1 MDDRISAAALLM
13 KGKAGDLE
21 VIMSKVVRIYVEKKT
36 GFDVEAN
43 GTKKDLKESLHI
55 AGIENLRII
64 HVYDIEGMDE
74 GEMEP
79 VKNEV
84 LSEPNVDDV
93 YDTLPEL
100 TADDKAFRVRLLT
113 GQFDQRAD
121 SAEQC
126 IELLTMK
133 ERPTV
138 QASTIYI
145 ISGKVSEA
153 EFESIK
159 TYLIN
164 PVESCEVALDVPAK
178 LAEEAPVPEAV
189 RVLEGFNTLS
199 TEDLAAFRAEQ
210 GFAMTLQDLAHC
222 QAYFKNEAN
231 RVPTITELK
240 VIDTY
245 WSDHCRHTTFMTEF
259 SEVAIED
266 HVLTEPV
273 KASFERYKA
282 MRDALGRTE
291 KPMCLM
297 DLATIEMRQQVADGR
312 LADME
317 VTEEIN
323 ACSIEA
329 EVDVDGVGV
338 PYLIMFKNETH
349 NHPTEIEPYGGAST
363 CLGGAIRDPL
373 SGRSYVYHSMRLT
386 GAADPR
392 TPIEETLAGKLP
404 QKKITQE
411 AALGFSGYGN
421 QIGLAT
427 GHVAEV
433 YDPDFVAKRMEV
445 GAVVGA
451 APKSNVVR
459 LSPVDG
465 DIIVMV
471 GGRTGRDGIGGAT
484 GSSKVQ
490 TEESIHTAGAEVQ
503 KGNPPEERKIQRLF
517 RNPLASQLIKKSNDF
532 GAGGV
537 SVAIGELADSID
549 INLDTVPVKYS
560 GLDGTELAISESQ
573 ERMAVVLSP
582 ENVDKFIRLAEEENL
597 EAVVAAKVTDTGR
610 LRMFWKGDAI
620 FDIERAFLDTNGVR
634 GEMPIKVAGP
644 KAETTYFEDNTA
656 FEGASFL
663 DKLNTALSDLNI
675 ASQKG
680 LVEHFDSTIG
690 TNTVLMPFG
699 GKYQATP
706 AQGMAAKVPVFG
718 KETTTGTVM
727 TYGYDPK
734 IGKWSPFHG
743 GYYSVIQAVAKAVA
757 VGAGYKGLR
766 LSMQEYFERL
776 GENPEK
782 WGKPFS
788 ALLGALQA
796 QEDFEVPAIGGKDSM
811 SGTFNEIDVPPTAIT
826 FALKVVDIR
835 NVISQE
841 LKSADS
847 KLVAF
852 MPKRSANETYDVA
865 ELKAGYDKILSAMAA
880 DEVRAAMA
888 VEYGGIASALAKM
901 TLGNRIGVQIN
912 DSVDV
917 ETLFRPELGG
927 ILLEVSKDADL
938 SGAEFI
944 EIGKTTFDK
953 LFIYKNEK
961 CTLEDLYKTWAAPLD
976 KIFPEHM
983 PETGEAL
990 KVSYDKGCFSVA
1002 KNKIAKPKVF
1012 VPVFPGTNCEYD
1024 TISAFEKA
1032 GAAVE
1037 SIVLRNLTPQAIAES
1052 IDAFEKAIL
1061 SSQIIALPGGFSA
1074 GDEPAGSG
1082 KFIASV
1088 FRNPKLAEAIMKHL
1102 NENDGLMLGI
1112 CNGFQALVKLGLL
1125 PYGDIRTLKDNSPT
1139 LTFNTIGRHVSRMA
1153 DVRVASNL
1161 SPWLNLT
1168 EVDSVYSTAFSHGEG
1183 RFVCDNETFKRLT
1196 DNGQIATQYVDPEG
1210 NPTMDGRYNINGS
1223 VNAIEGITSADGRI
1237 LGKMGHVERIGNG
1250 LYRNIPGAKDMMLFE
1265 AGVRYFK
1272 G

>member
-1 MDDRISAAALLM
+1 MSD
-13 KGKAGDLE
+13 
-21 VIMSKVVRIYVEKKT
+21 VIRVCVEKKN

-43 GTKKDLKESLHI
+43 GTMKDLKESLHI
-55 AGIENLRII
+55 GSLEGLRII
-64 HVYDIEGMDE
+64 HIYDIEGMSE
-74 GEMEP
+74 HEMGP

-84 LSEPNVDDV
+84 LSEPNVDNV
-93 YDTLPEL
+93 YDEMPEI
-100 TADDKAFRVRLLT
+100 APEEKAFRVRLLT

-133 ERPTV
+133 ERPLV
-138 QASTIYI
+138 QASTLYI
-145 ISGKVSEA
+145 IKGDVSDT

-159 TYLIN
+159 KYLIN
-164 PVESCEVALDVPAK
+164 TVESCEVPLEVPKK
-178 LAEEAPVPEAV
+178 LAEEAPVPDAV
-189 RVLEGFNTLS
+189 KVLDGFNDLS
-199 TEDLAAFRAEQ
+199 LEALASFRQEQ
-210 GFAMTLQDLAHC
+210 GFAMTLLDLEHC
-222 QAYFKNEAN
+222 QKYFKNDLK

-245 WSDHCRHTTFMTEF
+245 WSDHCRHTTFMTELRD
-259 SEVAIED
+259 VKIED
-266 HVLTEPV
+266 NVLTKPV
-273 KASFERYKA
+273 QNIFEKYKE
-282 MRDALGRTE
+282 MRETLGRLE

-297 DLATIEMRQQVADGR
+297 DLATIEMKQQLADGR
-312 LADME
+312 LSDME

-329 EVDVDGVGV
+329 NVDVDGQPV

-392 TPIEETLAGKLP
+392 VPVEQTLAGKLP
-404 QKKITQE
+404 QKKITHE

-433 YDPDFVAKRMEV
+433 YDPNFVAKRMEV

-459 LSPVDG
+459 LSPDCG
-465 DIIVMV
+465 DIVVMV

-517 RNPLASQLIKKSNDF
+517 RNPEASRLIKKSNDF

-537 SVAIGELADSID
+537 SVAIGELADSLD
-549 INLDTVPVKYS
+549 VNLDAVPVKYS

-582 ENVDKFIRLAEEENL
+582 EDVDAFIKLAEKENL

-634 GEMPIKVAGP
+634 GEMTIEVEKPD
-644 KAETTYFEDNTA
+644 ETASYFTDNAA
-656 FEGASFL
+656 FEGDTFGS
-663 DKLNTALSDLNI
+663 KLKTALSDLNV

-690 TNTVLMPFG
+690 KGTVLMPFG
-699 GKYQATP
+699 GKYQQTP
-706 AQGMAAKVPVFG
+706 SQGMAAKVPVFG

-743 GYYSVIQAVAKAVA
+743 GYYSVLQSVAKSVA
-757 VGAGYKGLR
+757 LGAGYDGLR

-776 GENPEK
+776 GEDPKK

-796 QEDFEVPAIGGKDSM
+796 QEDFGIPAIGGKDSM
-811 SGTFNEIDVPPTAIT
+811 SGTFNEINVPPTAIA

-835 NVISQE
+835 KVVSQE

-852 MPKRSANETYDVA
+852 MPTRNTSEIYDIE
-865 ELKAGYDKILSAMAA
+865 ELKAGYDQILSAMENEA
-880 DEVRAAMA
+880 VRSAMA
-888 VEYGGIASALAKM
+888 VEYGGIASALVKM
-901 TLGNRIGVQIN
+901 AFGNRVGVSLSDQ
-912 DSVDV
+912 VD
-917 ETLFRPELGG
+917 EALLFRPELGG
-927 ILLEVSKDADL
+927 IVLEVTKDTEFAG
-938 SGAEFI
+938 SGFI
-944 EIGKTTFDK
+944 EIGETHFEKS
-953 LFIYKNEK
+953 FIYSGEELS
-961 CTLEDLYKTWAAPLD
+961 LETLYKVWSTPLD

-983 PETGEAL
+983 DESGEAV
-990 KVSYDKGCFSVA
+990 KASYDKGCFSVA

-1024 TISAFEKA
+1024 TISAFEQA
-1032 GAAVE
+1032 GAEVE
-1037 SIVLRNLTPQAIAES
+1037 SIVLRNLTPQSIAES
-1052 IDAFEKAIL
+1052 IDAFEKAIS

-1102 NENDGLMLGI
+1102 NDNDGLMLGI

-1125 PYGDIRTLKDNSPT
+1125 PYGEIRTLKEDSPT

-1161 SPWLNLT
+1161 SPWLSLT

-1183 RFVCDNETFKRLT
+1183 RFVCDDDTFKRLLEK
-1196 DNGQIATQYVDPEG
+1196 GQIATQYVNPEG
-1210 NPTMDGRYNINGS
+1210 QPSMDGRYNINGS
-1223 VNAIEGITSADGRI
+1223 VHAIEGITSADGRV
-1237 LGKMGHVERIGNG
+1237 LGKMGHIERIGNG
-1250 LYRNIPGAKDMMLFE
+1250 LYRNIPGVKDMMLFE

>member
-1 MDDRISAAALLM
+1 MN
-13 KGKAGDLE
+13 E
-21 VIMSKVVRIYVEKKT
+21 VIRVLVEKKP
-36 GFDVEAN
+36 GFDVEAA
-43 GTKKDLKESLHI
+43 GVWKDLENSLHVK
-55 AGIENLRII
+55 GISGLRVL
-64 HVYDIEGMDE
+64 HVYDMEGLASDQLE
-74 GEMEP
+74 A
-79 VKNEV
+79 VKSEV
-84 LSEPNVDDV
+84 LSEPNVDNV
-93 YDTLPEL
+93 YETLPTLKASE
-100 TADDKAFRVRLLT
+100 KAFRVRLLT

-133 ERPTV
+133 ERPIV
-138 QASTIYI
+138 QASTLYI
-145 ISGKVSEA
+145 IDGNIQGDVFSK
-153 EFESIK
+153 IK
-159 TYLIN
+159 SYLIN
-164 PVESCEVALDVPAK
+164 PIESCEVSLNKPEK
-178 LAEEAPVPEAV
+178 LAETAPSPGEVQS
-189 RVLEGFNTLS
+189 LIGFNTLNI
-199 TEDLAAFRAEQ
+199 EGMADFRAEQ
-210 GFAMTLQDLAHC
+210 GFAMTLNDLMHC
-222 QAYFKNEAN
+222 QTYFKNEAG

-245 WSDHCRHTTFMTEF
+245 WSDHCRHTTFMTEIK
-259 SEVAIED
+259 EVSIEAD
-266 HVLTEPV
+266 LLTQPV
-273 KASFERYKA
+273 EAAFDRYKT
-282 MRDALGRTE
+282 MRTDLNRTQ

-297 DLATIEMRQQVADGR
+297 DLATIEMKQQVADGR
-312 LADME
+312 LSDME
-317 VTEEIN
+317 ITEEIN

-329 EVDVDGVGV
+329 DVDVNGEKV
-338 PYLIMFKNETH
+338 PYLVMFKNETH

-373 SGRSYVYHSMRLT
+373 SGRSYVYQSMRLT

-392 TPIEETLAGKLP
+392 VAIEDTLAGKLP

-427 GHVAEV
+427 GQVAEV
-433 YDPDFVAKRMEV
+433 YDPNFVAKRMEV

-459 LSPVDG
+459 ETPNAG

-517 RNPLASQLIKKSNDF
+517 RNPDASRLIKKSNDF

-549 INLDTVPVKYS
+549 INLDAVPVKYS

-573 ERMAVVLSP
+573 ERMAVVLKP
-582 ENVDKFIRLAEEENL
+582 EDVEAFIKYAEGENL

-610 LRMFWKGDAI
+610 LRMMWKGQTI

-634 GEMPIKVAGP
+634 N
-644 KAETTYFEDNTA
+644 ETKIEVEKPLASVNYFKDNGT
-656 FEGASFL
+656 FEGNTFSE
-663 DKLNTALSDLNI
+663 KLQSVLTDLNV

-690 TNTVLMPFG
+690 KGTVLMPFG
-699 GKYQATP
+699 GKFQATP
-706 AQGMAAKVPVFG
+706 SQGMAAKVPVLG

-727 TYGYDPK
+727 TFGYDPK

-743 GYYSVIQAVAKAVA
+743 GYYSVVQSVAKAVA
-757 VGAGYKGLR
+757 LGAGYDGLR

-776 GENPEK
+776 GEDPKK

-788 ALLGALQA
+788 ALLGALEA
-796 QEDFEVPAIGGKDSM
+796 QEGFGIPAIGGKDSM
-811 SGTFNEIDVPPTAIT
+811 SGTFKDINVPPTAIA

-835 NVISQE
+835 KVISQE

-847 KLVAF
+847 KLLAF
-852 MPKRSANETYDVA
+852 MPQRNASEVYDIDA
-865 ELKAGYDKILSAMAA
+865 LKSGYDKILQAMDKDQVRSAMAI
-880 DEVRAAMA
+880 
-888 VEYGGIASALAKM
+888 EYGGIAASLSKM
-901 TLGNRIGVQIN
+901 AFGNRIGVQIN
-912 DSVDV
+912 SDLD
-917 ETLFRPELGG
+917 ENILFAPALGG
-927 ILLEVSKDADL
+927 LVLEVTKDANLTGTD
-938 SGAEFI
+938 FV
-944 EIGKTTFDK
+944 EIGETNFDGAI
-953 LFIYKNEK
+953 LYKYEK
-961 CTLEDLYKTWAAPLD
+961 NRVEDLYAVWSDPLNS
-976 KIFPEHM
+976 IFPEFVH
-983 PETGEAL
+983 EKGSAEKA
-990 KVSYDKGCFSVA
+990 VYDKGCFSIA

-1024 TISAFEKA
+1024 TVSAFEKA
-1032 GAAVE
+1032 GAEVE
-1037 SIVLRNLTPQAIAES
+1037 SIVLKNLTAQSIAES
-1052 IDAFEKAIL
+1052 IEAFEKAIL

-1125 PYGDIRTLKDNSPT
+1125 PHGDIRTLDEKSPT
-1139 LTFNTIGRHVSRMA
+1139 LALNKIGRHVSRMA

-1161 SPWLNLT
+1161 SPWLSLT
-1168 EVDSVYSTAFSHGEG
+1168 EVDAVFSTAFSHGEG
-1183 RFVCDNETFKRLT
+1183 RFVCDDETFKRLK
-1196 DNGQIATQYVDPEG
+1196 DKGQIATQYVNPEG
-1210 NPTMDGRYNINGS
+1210 LPTMDGRYNINGS
-1223 VNAIEGITSADGRI
+1223 VHAIEGITSADGRVF
-1237 LGKMGHVERIGNG
+1237 GKMGHVERIGNG
-1250 LYRNIPGAKDMMLFE
+1250 LYRNVPGVKDMMMFE

>member
-1 MDDRISAAALLM
+1 MN
-13 KGKAGDLE
+13 E
-21 VIMSKVVRIYVEKKT
+21 VIRVCVEKKP
-36 GFDVEAN
+36 GFDVEAA
-43 GTKKDLKESLHI
+43 GTLKDLKESLHI
-55 AGIENLRII
+55 EGIENLRVL
-64 HVYDIEGMDE
+64 HVYDIEGLDTDKL
-74 GEMEP
+74 EP
-79 VKNEV
+79 VKSEV

-93 YDTLPEL
+93 YDELPEL
-100 TADDKAFRVRLLT
+100 KESEKAFRVRLLT

-133 ERPTV
+133 ERPVV
-138 QASTIYI
+138 QASTLYI
-145 ISGKVSEA
+145 MDGNISSDDFDK
-153 EFESIK
+153 IK
-159 TYLIN
+159 SYLIN
-164 PVESCEVALDVPAK
+164 PIEACEVSLEKPVK
-178 LAEEAPVPEAV
+178 LAEAAPVPSAV
-189 RVLEGFNTLS
+189 RILEGFDDLS
-199 TEDLAAFRAEQ
+199 RDEMSEFRVSH
-210 GFAMTLQDLAHC
+210 GFAMTLNDLVHC
-222 QAYFKNEAN
+222 QTYFKNEAG

-245 WSDHCRHTTFMTEF
+245 WSDHCRHTTFMTEIK
-259 SEVAIED
+259 EVSIEAD
-266 HVLTEPV
+266 TLTKPV
-273 KASFERYKA
+273 ESAFNRYKE
-282 MRDALGRTE
+282 MRTELGRTE

-297 DLATIEMRQQVADGR
+297 DLATIEMKQQLADGR

-329 EVDVDGVGV
+329 DVDVNGEKV

-392 TPIEETLAGKLP
+392 TSIEDTLAGKLP

-427 GHVAEV
+427 GQVAEV
-433 YDPDFVAKRMEV
+433 YDPNFVAKRMEV

-459 LSPVDG
+459 ETPSNG

-517 RNPLASQLIKKSNDF
+517 RNPKASRLIKKSNDF

-549 INLDTVPVKYS
+549 INLDAVPVKYS

-573 ERMAVVLSP
+573 ERMAVVLKP
-582 ENVDKFIRLAEEENL
+582 EDVDAFIALAEEENL
-597 EAVVAAKVTDTGR
+597 EAVIAAKVTDTGR

-634 GEMPIKVAGP
+634 C
-644 KAETTYFEDNTA
+644 ETTIEVSKPVDEKSYFAANSD
-656 FEGASFL
+656 FEGASFTE
-663 DKLNTALSDLNI
+663 KLKSVLTDLNV

-690 TNTVLMPFG
+690 TGTVLMPFG

-706 AQGMAAKVPVFG
+706 SQGMAAKVPVFG
-718 KETTTGTVM
+718 EETTTGTVM
-727 TYGYDPK
+727 TFGYDPK

-743 GYYSVIQAVAKAVA
+743 GYYSVVQAVAKSVA
-757 VGAGYKGLR
+757 LGAGYDGLR

-776 GENPEK
+776 GENPKK

-788 ALLGALQA
+788 ALLGALEA
-796 QEDFEVPAIGGKDSM
+796 QDGFGIPAIGGKDSM
-811 SGTFNEIDVPPTAIT
+811 SGTFKDIDVPPTAIA
-826 FALKVVDIR
+826 FALKVVDVR
-835 NVISQE
+835 KVISQE

-847 KLVAF
+847 KIVVY
-852 MPKRSANETYDVA
+852 MPKRNDSEVYDIEA
-865 ELKAGYDKILSAMAA
+865 LKNDYDTILEAMDKEHVRSAMAI
-880 DEVRAAMA
+880 
-888 VEYGGIASALAKM
+888 EYGGVAAALSKM
-901 TLGNRIGVQIN
+901 TFGNRIGVHLHSDLDESMMFVPSI
-912 DSVDV
+912 
-917 ETLFRPELGG
+917 GG
-927 ILLEVSKDADL
+927 LVLEVSKNVVL
-938 SGAEFI
+938 SGKDFI
-944 EIGKTTFDK
+944 EIGETSFDGA
-953 LFIYKNEK
+953 IVYKYEK
-961 CTLEDLYKTWAAPLD
+961 NTVEDLYKLWTNPLN
-976 KIFPEHM
+976 KIFPEFVDAS
-983 PETGEAL
+983 GEAI
-990 KVSYDKGCFSVA
+990 KTTYDKGCFSIA
-1002 KNKIAKPKVF
+1002 KNRVAKPKVF

-1024 TISAFEKA
+1024 TMNAFEKA
-1032 GAAVE
+1032 GAEVE
-1037 SIVLRNLTPQAIAES
+1037 SIVLRNLTPSAIAES

-1125 PYGDIRTLKDNSPT
+1125 PYGDIRTLKEDSPT
-1139 LTFNTIGRHVSRMA
+1139 LTLNKIGRHVSRMA

-1161 SPWLNLT
+1161 SPWLSLT
-1168 EVDSVYSTAFSHGEG
+1168 EVDAVFSTAFSHGEG
-1183 RFVCDNETFKRLT
+1183 RFVCNDETFEQLQR
-1196 DNGQIATQYVDPEG
+1196 NGQIATQYVTPEG
-1210 NPTMDGRYNINGS
+1210 NPTMDGRFNINGS
-1223 VNAIEGITSADGRI
+1223 VHAIEGITSADGRI

-1250 LYRNIPGAKDMMLFE
+1250 LYRNIPGVKDMMLFE

>member
-1 MDDRISAAALLM
+1 MSQ
-13 KGKAGDLE
+13 
-21 VIMSKVVRIYVEKKT
+21 VIRVLVEKKP
-36 GFDVEAN
+36 GFDVEAT
-43 GTKKDLKESLHI
+43 GVWKDLENSLHVE
-55 AGIENLRII
+55 GIKGLRVL
-64 HVYDIEGMDE
+64 HVYDMEGLQSDQLE
-74 GEMEP
+74 A
-79 VKNEV
+79 VKSEV

-93 YDTLPEL
+93 YESLPEL
-100 TADDKAFRVRLLT
+100 KATEKAFRVRLLT

-133 ERPTV
+133 ERPVV
-138 QASTIYI
+138 QASTLYI
-145 ISGKVSEA
+145 IDGKISEDVFA
-153 EFESIK
+153 KIK
-159 TYLIN
+159 SYLIN
-164 PVESCEVALDVPAK
+164 PIESCEVSLEKPEK
-178 LAEEAPVPEAV
+178 LAETAPLPGAV
-189 RVLEGFNTLS
+189 KSLTGFNELN
-199 TEDLAAFRAEQ
+199 EEGMAAFRAEQ
-210 GFAMTLQDLAHC
+210 GFAMTLNDLMHC
-222 QAYFKNEAN
+222 QTYFKNEAG

-245 WSDHCRHTTFMTEF
+245 WSDHCRHTTFMTEIK
-259 SEVAIED
+259 EVAIESD
-266 HVLTEPV
+266 VLTAPV
-273 KASFERYKA
+273 QSAFNRYKE
-282 MRDALGRTE
+282 MRTELGRTE

-297 DLATIEMRQQVADGR
+297 DLATIEMKQQVADGR
-312 LADME
+312 LSDME
-317 VTEEIN
+317 ITDEIN

-329 EVDVDGVGV
+329 DVDVNGEKV
-338 PYLIMFKNETH
+338 PYLVMFKNETH

-373 SGRSYVYHSMRLT
+373 SGRSYVYQSMRLT

-392 TPIEETLAGKLP
+392 VAIEDTLAGKLP

-427 GHVAEV
+427 GQVAEV
-433 YDPDFVAKRMEV
+433 YDPNFVAKRMEV

-459 LSPVDG
+459 EKPEAG

-517 RNPLASQLIKKSNDF
+517 RNPAASRLIKKSNDF

-549 INLDTVPVKYS
+549 INLDAVPVKYS

-573 ERMAVVLSP
+573 ERMAVVLKP
-582 ENVDKFIRLAEEENL
+582 EDVQTFIGLAQSENL

-610 LRMFWKGDAI
+610 LRMMWKDQTI

-634 GEMPIKVAGP
+634 NATNIHVTKPGVEKS
-644 KAETTYFEDNTA
+644 YFEANSK
-656 FEGASFL
+656 FEGKTFT
-663 DKLNTALSDLNI
+663 DKLQNVLTDLNV

-690 TNTVLMPFG
+690 TGTVLMPFG
-699 GKYQATP
+699 GKFQATP
-706 AQGMAAKVPVFG
+706 SQGMAAKVPVLG
-718 KETTTGTVM
+718 EETTTGTVM
-727 TYGYDPK
+727 TFGYDPK

-743 GYYSVIQAVAKAVA
+743 GYYSVVQSVAKAVA
-757 VGAGYKGLR
+757 LGAGYDGLR

-776 GENPEK
+776 GEDPKK

-788 ALLGALQA
+788 ALLGALEA
-796 QEDFEVPAIGGKDSM
+796 QEGFGIPAIGGKDSM
-811 SGTFNEIDVPPTAIT
+811 SGTFKDINVPPTAIA

-835 NVISQE
+835 KVVSQE

-847 KLVAF
+847 KLIAY
-852 MPKRSANETYDVA
+852 MPKRNASEVYDIKALKSAYDMILEA
-865 ELKAGYDKILSAMAA
+865 MDKDQVRSAMAI
-880 DEVRAAMA
+880 
-888 VEYGGIASALAKM
+888 EYGGIAAALSKM
-901 TLGNRIGVQIN
+901 AFGNRIGVQVHSDIN
-912 DSVDV
+912 
-917 ETLFRPELGG
+917 EEMLFTPALGG
-927 ILLEVSKDADL
+927 LVLEVSKSTSLNGED
-938 SGAEFI
+938 FV
-944 EIGKTTFDK
+944 EIGETNFDSAI
-953 LFIYKNEK
+953 IYKYEK
-961 CTLEDLYKTWAAPLD
+961 TSVEDLYNVWANPLNS
-976 KIFPEHM
+976 IFPEFVDQ
-983 PETGEAL
+983 EGSAE
-990 KVSYDKGCFSVA
+990 KVLYDKGCFSIA

-1032 GAAVE
+1032 GAEVE
-1037 SIVLRNLTPQAIAES
+1037 SIVLKNLTPQAISES

-1088 FRNPKLAEAIMKHL
+1088 FRNPKLAQAIMKHL

-1125 PYGDIRTLKDNSPT
+1125 PHGDIRTLDENSPT
-1139 LTFNTIGRHVSRMA
+1139 LALNKIGRHVSRMA

-1161 SPWLNLT
+1161 SPWLSLT
-1168 EVDSVYSTAFSHGEG
+1168 EVDAVFSTAFSHGEG
-1183 RFVCDNETFKRLT
+1183 RFVCDDETFQRLKN
-1196 DNGQIATQYVDPEG
+1196 NGQIATQYVNPEG
-1210 NPTMDGRYNINGS
+1210 LPTMDGRYNINGS
-1223 VNAIEGITSADGRI
+1223 VHAIEGITSADGRVF
-1237 LGKMGHVERIGNG
+1237 GKMGHVERIGNG
-1250 LYRNIPGAKDMMLFE
+1250 LYRNVPGVKDMMMFE

>member
-1 MDDRISAAALLM
+1 MSD
-13 KGKAGDLE
+13 
-21 VIMSKVVRIYVEKKT
+21 VIRVCVEKKP

-43 GTKKDLKESLHI
+43 GTMKDLKESLHI
-55 AGIENLRII
+55 GSIEGLRII
-64 HVYDIEGMDE
+64 HIYDIEGMSE
-74 GEMEP
+74 HEMGP

-84 LSEPNVDDV
+84 LSEPNVDNV
-93 YDTLPEL
+93 YDEMPEIK
-100 TADDKAFRVRLLT
+100 AEEKAFRVRLLT

-133 ERPTV
+133 ERPLV
-138 QASTIYI
+138 QASTLYI
-145 ISGKVSEA
+145 IKGDVSET

-159 TYLIN
+159 KYLIN
-164 PVESCEVALDVPAK
+164 PVESCEVSLGVPKK
-178 LAEEAPVPEAV
+178 LAEQAPLPQAV
-189 RVLEGFNTLS
+189 KVLEAFNDLS
-199 TEDLAAFRAEQ
+199 LDALAELRQEQ
-210 GFAMTLQDLAHC
+210 GFAMTLLDLEHC
-222 QAYFKNEAN
+222 QKYFKNELK

-245 WSDHCRHTTFMTEF
+245 WSDHCRHTTFMTELHD
-259 SEVAIED
+259 VKIED
-266 HVLTEPV
+266 NVLTKPAQNIFE
-273 KASFERYKA
+273 KYKEMRAS
-282 MRDALGRTE
+282 LGRLE

-297 DLATIEMRQQVADGR
+297 DLATIEMKQQLADGR
-312 LADME
+312 LSDME

-329 EVDVDGVGV
+329 NVDVDGEPV

-392 TPIEETLAGKLP
+392 VPIEQTLAGKLP
-404 QKKITQE
+404 QKKITHE

-433 YDPDFVAKRMEV
+433 YDPNFVAKRMEV

-459 LSPVDG
+459 LSPECG
-465 DIIVMV
+465 DIVVMV

-517 RNPLASQLIKKSNDF
+517 RNPEASRLIKKSNDF

-537 SVAIGELADSID
+537 SVAIGELADSLD
-549 INLDTVPVKYS
+549 VNLDAVPVKYS

-582 ENVDKFIRLAEEENL
+582 EDVDAFISLAEKENL

-634 GEMPIKVAGP
+634 GEMTIAVEKPDESAS
-644 KAETTYFEDNTA
+644 YFTENA
-656 FEGASFL
+656 VFEGDTFAS
-663 DKLNTALSDLNI
+663 KLKTALSDLNV

-690 TNTVLMPFG
+690 KGTVLMPFG
-699 GKYQATP
+699 GKYQQTP
-706 AQGMAAKVPVFG
+706 SQGMAAKVPVFG

-743 GYYSVIQAVAKAVA
+743 GYYSVLQSVAKAVA
-757 VGAGYKGLR
+757 LGAGYDGLR

-776 GENPEK
+776 GEDPKK

-796 QEDFEVPAIGGKDSM
+796 QEDFGIPAIGGKDSM
-811 SGTFNEIDVPPTAIT
+811 SGTFNEINVPPTAIA

-835 NVISQE
+835 KVVSQE

-852 MPKRSANETYDVA
+852 MPTRNESEIYDIE
-865 ELKAGYDKILSAMAA
+865 ELKAGYDTILKAM
-880 DEVRAAMA
+880 ENETVRSAMA
-888 VEYGGIASALAKM
+888 VEYGGIASALVKM
-901 TLGNRIGVQIN
+901 AFGNRVGVSISDQI
-912 DSVDV
+912 DEAV
-917 ETLFRPELGG
+917 LFRPELGG
-927 ILLEVSKDADL
+927 IVLEVTKDAEFAG
-938 SGAEFI
+938 SSFI
-944 EIGKTTFDK
+944 EIGETHFEKNVM
-953 LFIYKNEK
+953 YKGQALS
-961 CTLEDLYKTWAAPLD
+961 LEALYKVWSTPLE

-983 PETGEAL
+983 DESGDAV
-990 KVSYDKGCFSVA
+990 KASYDKGCFSVA
-1002 KNKIAKPKVF
+1002 KNRIAKPKVF

-1024 TISAFEKA
+1024 TISAFEQA
-1032 GAAVE
+1032 GAEVE
-1037 SIVLRNLTPQAIAES
+1037 SIVLRNLTPESIAES
-1052 IDAFEKAIL
+1052 MDAFEKAIL

-1102 NENDGLMLGI
+1102 NEDDGLMLGI

-1125 PYGDIRTLKDNSPT
+1125 PYGEIRTLKEDSPT

-1161 SPWLNLT
+1161 SPWLSLT

-1183 RFVCDNETFKRLT
+1183 RFVCDDDTFKRLL
-1196 DNGQIATQYVDPEG
+1196 DKGQIATQYVDPEG
-1210 NPTMDGRYNINGS
+1210 QPSMDGRYNINGS
-1223 VNAIEGITSADGRI
+1223 VHAIEGITSADGRV
-1237 LGKMGHVERIGNG
+1237 LGKMGHIERIGNG
-1250 LYRNIPGAKDMMLFE
+1250 LYRNIPGVKDMMLFE

>member
-1 MDDRISAAALLM
+1 MMNDE
-13 KGKAGDLE
+13 GFDLE
-21 VIMSKVVRIYVEKKT
+21 AIMSEVKRIYVEKKQ
-36 GFDVEAN
+36 GFDVEAQS
-43 GTKKDLKESLHI
+43 TLSDIKESLHMQQ
-55 AGIENLRII
+55 IEALRVI
-64 HVYDIEGMDE
+64 HVYDIEGMADD
-74 GEMEP
+74 MLEP
-79 VKNEV
+79 AKHEV

-93 YDTLPEL
+93 YETMPTLSTNQL
-100 TADDKAFRVRLLT
+100 AFRVRLLT

-133 ERPTV
+133 ERPAV

-145 ISGKVSEA
+145 LDGAITTEDLST
-153 EFESIK
+153 IK
-159 TYLIN
+159 KYLIN
-164 PVESCEVALDVPAK
+164 TVESCEVALETPKRLSEA
-178 LAEEAPVPEAV
+178 APVPSAV
-189 RVLEGFNTLS
+189 KVLDGFNDLDEAGLS
-199 TEDLAAFRAEQ
+199 AFRAEQ
-210 GFAMTLQDLAHC
+210 GFAMTLQDLMHC
-222 QAYFKNEAN
+222 QKHFKEEAG

-245 WSDHCRHTTFMTEF
+245 WSDHCRHTTFMTEIKD
-259 SEVAIED
+259 VNIESSI
-266 HVLTEPV
+266 LTKPV
-273 KASFERYKA
+273 EAAFDRYKN
-282 MRDALGRTE
+282 MRTSLGRDV

-297 DLATIEMRQQVADGR
+297 DLATIEMKQQLHDGR
-312 LADME
+312 LKDME

-329 EVDVDGVGV
+329 DVDVNGEKV

-392 TPIEETLAGKLP
+392 ATIEETLAGKLP
-404 QKKITQE
+404 QKKISQN

-427 GHVAEV
+427 GQVTEV
-433 YDPDFVAKRMEV
+433 YDPNFVAKRMEV

-451 APKSNVVR
+451 APKANVIR
-459 LSPVDG
+459 LSPETG

-517 RNPLASQLIKKSNDF
+517 RNPEASTLIKKSNDF

-549 INLDTVPVKYS
+549 INLDAVPVKYN

-573 ERMAVVLSP
+573 ERMAVVISP
-582 ENVDKFIRLAEEENL
+582 ENVERFIELSETENL

-610 LRMFWKGDAI
+610 LRMFWKDTAI
-620 FDIERAFLDTNGVR
+620 FDVERAFLDTNGVR
-634 GEMPIKVAGP
+634 NETKIEVEKPETEMS
-644 KAETTYFEDNTA
+644 YFEENSK
-656 FEGASFL
+656 FEGNTFSE
-663 DKLNTALSDLNI
+663 KLTSALTDLNI

-680 LVEHFDSTIG
+680 LAEHFDSTVG
-690 TNTVLMPFG
+690 AGTVLMPYG
-699 GKYQATP
+699 GRHQATP
-706 AQGMAAKVPVFG
+706 SQGMAAKVPVFG

-727 TYGYDPK
+727 TFGYDPK

-743 GYYSVIQAVAKAVA
+743 GYYSVIQAVAKSVA
-757 VGAGYKGLR
+757 LGAGYDGLR

-776 GENPEK
+776 GENPKK

-788 ALLGALQA
+788 ALLGAFEA
-796 QEDFEVPAIGGKDSM
+796 QDGFGIPAIGGKDSM
-811 SGTFNEIDVPPTAIT
+811 SGTFKEINVPPTAIT

-835 NVISQE
+835 TVISQE

-847 KLVAF
+847 KIIAY
-852 MPKRSANETYDVA
+852 MPQRNSSQVLEIEALKSAYDEVLTA
-865 ELKAGYDKILSAMAA
+865 MKAGRVRSAMAI
-880 DEVRAAMA
+880 
-888 VEYGGIASALAKM
+888 EYGGVASALCKM
-901 TLGNRIGVQIN
+901 SFGNRIGVHIN
-912 DSVDV
+912 SDVD
-917 ETLFRPELGG
+917 ENMLFTPNMGG
-927 ILLEVSKDADL
+927 LVLEVSKSTTLAGSD
-938 SGAEFI
+938 FI
-944 EIGKTTFDK
+944 EIGETNFDAAI
-953 LFIYKNEK
+953 LYKYEK
-961 CTLEDLYKTWAAPLD
+961 NRVEDLHKIWSSPLER
-976 KIFPEHM
+976 IFPETAKGSGKA
-983 PETGEAL
+983 E
-990 KVSYDKGCFSVA
+990 KISYDKGCFSIA

-1012 VPVFPGTNCEYD
+1012 VPIFPGTNCEYD
-1024 TISAFEKA
+1024 TVQAFEKA
-1032 GAAVE
+1032 GAEVE

-1052 IDAFEKAIL
+1052 IDAFEKAI
-1061 SSQIIALPGGFSA
+1061 SESQIIALPGGFSA

-1088 FRNPKLAEAIMKHL
+1088 FRNPKLTEAIMKHL
-1102 NENDGLMLGI
+1102 NEEDGLMLGI

-1125 PYGDIRTLKDNSPT
+1125 PYGDIRTLQSDSPT
-1139 LTFNTIGRHVSRMA
+1139 LTLNQIGRHVSRMA

-1161 SPWLNLT
+1161 SPWMSLT

-1183 RFVCDNETFKRLT
+1183 RFVCNDEIFESLKK
-1196 DNGQIATQYVDPEG
+1196 NGQIATQYVNPEG
-1210 NPTMDGRYNINGS
+1210 EVTMDGRYNINGS
-1223 VNAIEGITSADGRI
+1223 VHAVEGITSIDGRI
-1237 LGKMGHVERIGNG
+1237 FGKMGHIERIGNG

>member
-1 MDDRISAAALLM
+1 MSQ
-13 KGKAGDLE
+13 
-21 VIMSKVVRIYVEKKT
+21 VIRVCVEKKP
-36 GFDVEAN
+36 GFDVEA
-43 GTKKDLKESLHI
+43 KAALKDLRESLHMEK
-55 AGIENLRII
+55 IESVRVL
-64 HVYDIEGMDE
+64 HVYDIEGLDKTKL
-74 GEMEP
+74 EP
-79 VKNEV
+79 VKSEV
-84 LSEPNVDDV
+84 LSEPNVDFV
-93 YDTLPEL
+93 YDGIPSIN
-100 TADDKAFRVRLLT
+100 AGDKVFRTRLLT

-121 SAEQC
+121 SAQQC
-126 IELLTMK
+126 IELITMK
-133 ERPTV
+133 ERPHV
-138 QASTIYI
+138 QASTLYI
-145 ISGKVSEA
+145 ISGPIGDDD
-153 EFESIK
+153 FDQIK
-159 TYLIN
+159 NYLIN
-164 PVESCEVALDVPAK
+164 PVEACEVK
-178 LAEEAPVPEAV
+178 LEKPEKLTEADPVVEAV
-189 RVLEGFNTLS
+189 DHLETFNGLS
-199 TEDLAAFRAEQ
+199 SDEMEKFRQEH
-210 GFAMTLQDLAHC
+210 GFAMTLNDLMHC
-222 QAYFKNEAN
+222 QNFFKDDAK

-245 WSDHCRHTTFMTEF
+245 WSDHCRHTTFMTEIKD
-259 SEVAIED
+259 VKIEKD
-266 HVLTEPV
+266 PLTVPV
-273 KASFERYKA
+273 ENTFNKYKA
-282 MRDALGRTE
+282 LRNELKRDH

-297 DLATIEMRQQVADGR
+297 DLATIEMKKQVADGR

-329 EVDVDGVGV
+329 DVDVSGEKV

-373 SGRSYVYHSMRLT
+373 SGRSYVYHSMRVS

-427 GHVAEV
+427 GQVAEL
-433 YDPDFVAKRMEV
+433 YDPNFVAKRMEV

-459 LSPVDG
+459 ESPEPG
-465 DIIVMV
+465 DVIVMV

-517 RNPLASQLIKKSNDF
+517 RNEKASRLIKKSNDF

-549 INLDTVPVKYS
+549 IDLDAVPVKYS

-573 ERMAVVLSP
+573 ERMAVVLSA
-582 ENVDKFIRLAEEENL
+582 EDVDTFIKLSEEENL
-597 EAVVAAKVTDTGR
+597 EAIVAAKVTDTGR
-610 LRMFWKGDAI
+610 LRMFWRGESI

-634 GEMPIKVAGP
+634 SETNIEVAKP
-644 KAETTYFEDNTA
+644 QVAKSYFEQNTE
-656 FEGASFL
+656 FKGETFT
-663 DKLNTALSDLNI
+663 DKLKSALTDLNV

-690 TNTVLMPFG
+690 TGTVLMPFG

-706 AQGMAAKVPVFG
+706 SQGMAAKVPVLG
-718 KETTTGTVM
+718 GETTTGTVM
-727 TYGYDPK
+727 TFGYDPK

-743 GYYSVIQAVAKAVA
+743 GYYSVLQAVAKAVA
-757 VGAGYKGLR
+757 LGAGYKGLR

-776 GENPEK
+776 GQDPKK
-782 WGKPFS
+782 WGKPFG
-788 ALLGALQA
+788 ALLGALEA
-796 QEDFEVPAIGGKDSM
+796 QEGFGIPAIGGKDSM
-811 SGTFNEIDVPPTAIT
+811 SGTFNDIDVPPTAIA

-835 NVISQE
+835 QVISQE

-847 KLVAF
+847 KIVAY
-852 MPKRSANETYDVA
+852 MPKRDASEIYNIDD
-865 ELKAGYDKILSAMAA
+865 LKESYDKILEAMGKEQVRSAMAI
-880 DEVRAAMA
+880 
-888 VEYGGIASALAKM
+888 EYGGVASALCKM
-901 TLGNRIGVQIN
+901 AFGNRIGVHIN
-912 DSVDV
+912 ETVNES
-917 ETLFRPELGG
+917 TLFEPAIGGLVLEVARDTMLAGEDFIELGHTHFETS
-927 ILLEVSKDADL
+927 LL
-938 SGAEFI
+938 
-944 EIGKTTFDK
+944 
-953 LFIYKNEK
+953 YKHEK
-961 CTLEDLYKTWAAPLD
+961 NTLDDLYSLWTNPLN
-976 KIFPEHM
+976 KIFPEFV
-983 PETGEAL
+983 PASGQAE
-990 KVSYDKGCFSVA
+990 KVTYDKGCFGIS
-1002 KNKIAKPKVF
+1002 KNKVARPKVF

-1024 TISAFEKA
+1024 TIRAFEKA
-1032 GAAVE
+1032 GADVE
-1037 SIVLRNLTPQAIAES
+1037 SLVLKNLTPGAISES
-1052 IDAFEKAIL
+1052 IEAFEKAIL

-1088 FRNPKLAEAIMKHL
+1088 FRNPRLAEAIMKHL

-1125 PYGDIRTLKDNSPT
+1125 PYGDIRTLKEDSPT
-1139 LTFNTIGRHVSRMA
+1139 LTLNEIGRHVSRMA

-1161 SPWLNLT
+1161 SPWLSLS
-1168 EVDSVYSTAFSHGEG
+1168 EVDAVYSTAFSHGEG
-1183 RFVCDNETFKRLT
+1183 RFVCNDEIFETLKA
-1196 DNGQIATQYVDPEG
+1196 NGQIATQYVSPEG
-1210 NPTMDGRYNINGS
+1210 QPSMDGRHNINGS
-1223 VNAIEGITSADGRI
+1223 VHAIEGITSADGRI

-1250 LYRNIPGAKDMMLFE
+1250 LYRNIPGVKDMMLFE